1 MSKSRKPTVGKPA
14 LPFSAPDQD
23 GKIRSLEEFAGKK
36 LVLYFYPE
44 DDTPTCTVEACDLR
58 DNYKKLIKAGY
69 IVLGVSPDS
78 VKKHK
83 KFIEKY
89 KLPFDLLSD
98 EDLSI
103 CKAYRVWD
111 WKTLFGRTYMGVLRT
126 TFIIDE
132 QGNIEDIIHKV
143 QSKRHSEQILGE
155 SKR

>member
-1 MSKSRKPTVGKPA
+1 MSKTKKPKVGKPA
-14 LPFSAPDQD
+14 PPFTAPDQD
-23 GKIRSLEEFAGKK
+23 GKMRSLEEFSGKK

-58 DNYKKLIKAGY
+58 DNHRKLKKEGY
-69 IVLGVSPDS
+69 VILGVSPDAP
-78 VKKHK
+78 KKHQ
-83 KFIEKY
+83 KFIAKY

-103 CKAYRVWD
+103 CKAYAVWD

-132 QGNIEDIIHKV
+132 NGIIEEIIHKV
-143 QSKRHSEQILGE
+143 QSKRHSEQILGG
-155 SKR
+155 